1 MGILLYP
8 IAVVLFWYK
17 DGAFA
22 LLLYFRSLNDYCI
35 RLFSLPGLFVTF
47 FRPLKNEYRKN
58 LVVFSIL
65 FGMIVK
71 TFLVIASLG
80 VLAAL
85 FALEVLIFVSYILF
99 PILPILVLFYV

>member
-17 DGAFA
+17 DGFVS

-58 LVVFSIL
+58 LVIFSIL
-65 FGMIVK
+65 FGMFVK
-71 TFLVIASLG
+71 TFLIVASLG
-80 VLAAL
+80 VLAVL
-85 FALEVLIFVSYILF
+85 MALELVVVILYLIFPF
-99 PILPILVLFYV
+99 LPIVALYV

>member
-17 DGAFA
+17 DGLVS

-47 FRPLKNEYRKN
+47 FKPMKNEYRKN
-58 LVVFSIL
+58 LIL
-65 FGMIVK
+65 FSVLFGISVK
-71 TFLVIASLG
+71 TILIIASLTI
-80 VLAAL
+80 LAVIMAFEFL
-85 FALEVLIFVSYILF
+85 VLILYVLF
-99 PILPILVLFYV
+99 PILPIFVIFYV

>member
-17 DGAFA
+17 DGVLA
-22 LLLYFRSLNDYCI
+22 LLAYFRSLNDYCI

-58 LVVFSIL
+58 LVLFSVF

-71 TFLVIASLG
+71 TFLIIASLG
-80 VLAAL
+80 VLATL
-85 FALEVLIFVSYILF
+85 FALEIFAFILYILF
-99 PILPILVLFYV
+99 PVLPVLVLLYV

>member
-8 IAVVLFWYK
+8 IAVALFWYK
-17 DGAFA
+17 DGVLA
-22 LLLYFRSLNDYCI
+22 LLVYFRSLNDYCI

-58 LVVFSIL
+58 LVLFSVF

-71 TFLVIASLG
+71 TFLITASLG
-80 VLAAL
+80 VLATL
-85 FALEVLIFVSYILF
+85 FALEILAFVLYILF
-99 PILPILVLFYV
+99 PVLPVLVLLYV